1 MIKRTESSSKFNIFF
16 ICFQKIAYTRCPDTV
31 MKAQIRMNPIRKAR
45 RRNTEGVGVDLCRD
59 PRARGRR
66 GQDHNRETN
75 GRKEVGLGIEEI
87 GRGPGA
93 EVEIE
98 GGTGVE
104 TERGAEAGTE
114 DEVEAGATGE
124 IGSGPGL
131 SLQRKVR
138 RL

>member
-1 MIKRTESSSKFNIFF
+1 MFLKRPIK
-16 ICFQKIAYTRCPDTV
+16 Y
-31 MKAQIRMNPIRKAR
+31 
-45 RRNTEGVGVDLCRD
+45 
-59 PRARGRR
+59 
-66 GQDHNRETN
+66 DHNRETN

-104 TERGAEAGTE
+104 TERGAEAGIE
-114 DEVEAGATGE
+114 DEAGAEAEATGE
-124 IGSGPGL
+124 TGSGPGL

>member
-1 MIKRTESSSKFNIFF
+1 
-16 ICFQKIAYTRCPDTV
+16 

-104 TERGAEAGTE
+104 TERGAEAGIE
-114 DEVEAGATGE
+114 DEAEAEAGATGE

>member
-1 MIKRTESSSKFNIFF
+1 
-16 ICFQKIAYTRCPDTV
+16 
-31 MKAQIRMNPIRKAR
+31 MKAQIRMNPTRKVR
-45 RRNTEGVGVDLCRD
+45 RRNTGGVEVDPCRD

-75 GRKEVGLGIEEI
+75 GRKEVALGIGEI
-87 GRGPGA
+87 RRGRGA

-104 TERGAEAGTE
+104 TERGVEAGIE
-114 DEVEAGATGE
+114 DEAGATEEVGR
-124 IGSGPGL
+124 GPGL
-131 SLQRKVR
+131 SLLRKVR

>member
-1 MIKRTESSSKFNIFF
+1 
-16 ICFQKIAYTRCPDTV
+16 
-31 MKAQIRMNPIRKAR
+31 MKAQTRMNPTRKAR
-45 RRNTEGVGVDLCRD
+45 RRNTGGVEVDPRRD

-75 GRKEVGLGIEEI
+75 GRKEVGLGIGEI
-87 GRGPGA
+87 RSGPGA

-104 TERGAEAGTE
+104 TERGAEAGIE
-114 DEVEAGATGE
+114 DEAGATGE
-124 IGSGPGL
+124 VGSGPGL
-131 SLQRKVR
+131 SLQRKVG

>member
-1 MIKRTESSSKFNIFF
+1 
-16 ICFQKIAYTRCPDTV
+16 
-31 MKAQIRMNPIRKAR
+31 MKAQIRMNPTRKAR

-59 PRARGRR
+59 PRGRR
-66 GQDHNRETN
+66 GQDLNRETN

-87 GRGPGA
+87 GRGPGV

-114 DEVEAGATGE
+114 DEAEAGVTGE